1 MINSINCHT
10 SETSRFVY
18 HHLQTLVKEIPSYI
32 KDTKDFV
39 KRINN
44 FKVPE
49 NSFLVTMEVKALQL
63 YVQTYQT
70 KNVLLLSNKNTTT
83 TQRKP

>member
-1 MINSINCHT
+1 MVNSINCHT
-10 SETSRFVY
+10 SETFLFVY
-18 HHLQTLVKEIPSYI
+18 HHLQSLVKEIPSYI
-32 KDTKDFV
+32 KDPKDFV
-39 KRINN
+39 KIINN

-63 YVQTYQT
+63 YIQTYQT
-70 KNVLLLSNKNTTT
+70 KNVLLMSNKNKTT